1 MRNNKF
7 LLYIVLTIIFAGLL
21 IFGLLKVS
29 DTFQS
34 DSDGVI
40 TVVIM
45 DNGNV
50 VAEKNIEFNVDDN
63 LEDLIINNFEGVR
76 FTNGMLMDIE
86 GIVTP
91 SDYSYFFWSRINGI
105 DLTVGA
111 KDVEFEDKDVIEFIF
126 TKNTYNENS

>member
-7 LLYIVLTIIFAGLL
+7 LLYIVLTITFAGLL
-21 IFGLLKVS
+21 IFGLTEVS
-29 DTFQS
+29 DSFKS

-50 VAEKNIEFNVDDN
+50 AAEKNIEFNVGDN
-63 LEDLIINNFEGVR
+63 LEDLIIKNFEGVR
-76 FTNGMLMDIE
+76 FNDGMLMDIE

-91 SDYSYFFWSRINGI
+91 SDSSYIFFAKINGN

-111 KDVEFEDKDVIEFIF
+111 KDVEFEDKDTIEFIF
-126 TKNTYNENS
+126 TKNTNNENS